1 MPAFYDGGWSSM
13 NMDDWQL
20 DIDTPLK
27 AIERIAQSEERMLA
41 IQFFLF
47 FSRFEYALKCL
58 GKINPSFSL
67 ATGEP
72 HETSGIVPKALQSL
86 QAGISVFLVG
96 KAAFQPM
103 PSIW

>member
-1 MPAFYDGGWSSM
+1 M

-27 AIERIAQSEERMLA
+27 AIERIAQSEDRMLA

-58 GKINPSFSL
+58 GKIRTSKNSNFPL
-67 ATGEP
+67 PTGMAT
-72 HETSGIVPKALQSL
+72 PKQGVRGQEL
-86 QAGISVFLVG
+86 I
-96 KAAFQPM
+96 
-103 PSIW
+103 IDI